1 MILKNNSIN
10 DPQIIAKISEASC
23 AGVRVDMIVRGICC
37 VRAGV
42 PGKTENVHIRSLVG
56 RYLEHS
62 RIYCFGDAET
72 GSIYIA
78 SGDFLTRNTERRVE
92 VGVRVDDLKI
102 AQKLRGI
109 LELQLKDTVNARIMQ
124 PDGSYT
130 KAHPGEGEAPVD
142 SQMAMYAYFQD
153 DFAVQ
158 PAAPKPAPAAPKPAA
173 KPAALSRPAAK
184 PAPQQPRR
192 PAAARPA
199 PVKTSLLDRLL
210 GRKKH

>member
-1 MILKNNSIN
+1 M
-10 DPQIIAKISEASC
+10 
-23 AGVRVDMIVRGICC
+23 AGR
-37 VRAGV
+37 
-42 PGKTENVHIRSLVG
+42 VG
-56 RYLEHS
+56 RDLFGEQYLRH
-62 RIYCFGDAET
+62 FA
-72 GSIYIA
+72 
-78 SGDFLTRNTERRVE
+78 E
-92 VGVRVDDLKI
+92 VGVRVDDPKI

-173 KPAALSRPAAK
+173 KPAAPSRPAAK
-184 PAPQQPRR
+184 RSQLSSVSQPR
-192 PAAARPA
+192 
-199 PVKTSLLDRLL
+199 VGS
-210 GRKKH
+210 